1 MAIALW
7 CASIAHVQP
16 ATPIAHGMLKEQL
29 IEGKMEPNVVE
40 IATPFSFARHMDVG
54 CFAQ

>member
-1 MAIALW
+1 
-7 CASIAHVQP
+7 
-16 ATPIAHGMLKEQL
+16 MLKEQL